1 MGNASS
7 SHKVSAQ
14 DRAILDMKNQ
24 RDKLHQYQK
33 RVTLVTDR
41 ETEIA
46 RECLARG
53 DRSKAL
59 LALRRKKFQE
69 SLLAKTDAQLETLE
83 QLTSNVEFALVQK
96 DVLYGLQ
103 QGTAVLKQIHAEM
116 GGIEHVE
123 KLMGESEDAQMYQ
136 RGISEML
143 AGNMSNQD
151 EDEVEDELE
160 DLEEQV
166 QGVKQSDMFS
176 YPTAP
181 DTALEA
187 KLGSDARR
195 KIRAKERAKGQAHDL
210 MSHYINAF
218 LIEPVVRQAR
228 RFSRPSD
235 EDISPHP
242 VPRQLS
248 PETLLQVRPRLGPD
262 RAWRSN
268 RWPSTLERGVSHGSI
283 TPSPIDEALALAL
296 EGRSRDDAVERA
308 SMSDQ
313 RHVTPLRLLETL
325 PAEDS
330 TRSVASE
337 NYSSEDRTSSNPMYG
352 VPESLRSTT
361 SSFSGSAPMAAASN
375 TPPGQGST
383 RTRGQAPQGTET
395 HDAQASEGRLPAD
408 DGMSLMRKR
417 IVAIQ
422 RTNSSSAEKARM
434 VHDLMTEPYNSS
446 QPSLLHN
453 FGPRS
458 PASLASHERPFT
470 PASLHSTENR
480 SAHCTSPP
488 TSLSSAAES
497 NNPFHLT
504 PADLK
509 PTFYQKPTPTHA
521 DAESGNRFYEGLSD
535 ESGEESK
542 PLGCPHYR
550 RNIKLQCS
558 ACSRWHTCRFC
569 HDEVEDHSLNRRE
582 TKSMLCI
589 RETHRC
595 IERSTDCDC
604 PICGEYM
611 FTSPQTV
618 VFMGCGHSIHHRC
631 YYEHMK
637 RSYRCPICSR
647 SIVNMEMQFR
657 QLEHAIE
664 SQPMPTEFR
673 DTKASVYCNDCNAK
687 SSVKY
692 HWLGLKCGVSYRRNF
707 TNEVPP
713 SPRSRGRMSVIPAQ
727 MQRTSNSAP
736 PSAGVPPAEGPFDA
750 LRRNSPPPEPDPTA
764 LYPLQ
769 GSRPI
774 LVDDYREATGID
786 SDEAYSDVDF
796 WGLES
801 PRQGVP
807 TVVSSESGDDE
818 DDDEDMTDDDADDQ
832 DEDDEEDQM
841 EVFGHR

>member
-1 MGNASS
+1 
-7 SHKVSAQ
+7 
-14 DRAILDMKNQ
+14 
-24 RDKLHQYQK
+24 
-33 RVTLVTDR
+33 
-41 ETEIA
+41 
-46 RECLARG
+46 
-53 DRSKAL
+53 
-59 LALRRKKFQE
+59 
-69 SLLAKTDAQLETLE
+69 
-83 QLTSNVEFALVQK
+83 
-96 DVLYGLQ
+96 
-103 QGTAVLKQIHAEM
+103 
-116 GGIEHVE
+116 
-123 KLMGESEDAQMYQ
+123 
-136 RGISEML
+136 
-143 AGNMSNQD
+143 
-151 EDEVEDELE
+151 
-160 DLEEQV
+160 
-166 QGVKQSDMFS
+166 
-176 YPTAP
+176 
-181 DTALEA
+181 
-187 KLGSDARR
+187 
-195 KIRAKERAKGQAHDL
+195 
-210 MSHYINAF
+210 
-218 LIEPVVRQAR
+218 
-228 RFSRPSD
+228 
-235 EDISPHP
+235 
-242 VPRQLS
+242 
-248 PETLLQVRPRLGPD
+248 
-262 RAWRSN
+262 
-268 RWPSTLERGVSHGSI
+268 
-283 TPSPIDEALALAL
+283 
-296 EGRSRDDAVERA
+296 
-308 SMSDQ
+308 MSDQ
-313 RHVTPLRLLETL
+313 RHFTPLRLLETP

-383 RTRGQAPQGTET
+383 RTTGQAPQRTET
-395 HDAQASEGRLPAD
+395 PDAQASEGRLPAD

-434 VHDLMTEPYNSS
+434 VHDLMTEPYNLS

-509 PTFYQKPTPTHA
+509 RTFYKKPTPTHA
-521 DAESGNRFYEGLSD
+521 DAESGSRFYEGLSD
-535 ESGEESK
+535 ESGEDSK

-582 TKSMLCI
+582 TKSMLCMLCGCAQAASEECVQCGERSARYYCSVCKLWDDDPAKSIYHCNDCGICRIGQGLGKDFYHCKTCCVCLSIGI

-707 TNEVPP
+707 TDEVPP

-750 LRRNSPPPEPDPTA
+750 LRRNSPPPEPNPTA